1 MNKVKNVVTEA
12 ISILLRAIM
21 RTTMRNYT
29 YDTRLGVFISVIDRN
44 NFHIIQTS
52 TFLDL
57 DTPKEQDLRLAN
69 MKVSMKHVFL
79 TWKSILWKNLC
90 FERFC
95 GCDNRCFLSFIRK
108 EINDGVHK
116 TPELDPKMES
126 NATNEVDSILKTL
139 CLEPYIPNFKEQ
151 VCIYHKSQIRF

>member
-1 MNKVKNVVTEA
+1 MYF
-12 ISILLRAIM
+12 LLE
-21 RTTMRNYT
+21 N
-29 YDTRLGVFISVIDRN
+29 LSC
-44 NFHIIQTS
+44 
-52 TFLDL
+52 
-57 DTPKEQDLRLAN
+57 E
-69 MKVSMKHVFL
+69 
-79 TWKSILWKNLC
+79 LC

>member
-1 MNKVKNVVTEA
+1 
-12 ISILLRAIM
+12 
-21 RTTMRNYT
+21 
-29 YDTRLGVFISVIDRN
+29 
-44 NFHIIQTS
+44 
-52 TFLDL
+52 
-57 DTPKEQDLRLAN
+57 

-79 TWKSILWKNLC
+79 TYKSILLC

-151 VCIYHKSQIRF
+151 VCIYYTITNDISIQIHEKNFQNT